1 MQALGPTKDAGDPMR
16 RTLKLVALAIPTT
29 ALLITSGVARYAFSA
44 PPVEN
49 LPLATDLIA
58 VSSKEGREL
67 LAASPTK
74 TDYGQLEPYL
84 LPQERRAF
92 CGPATSAAVINAALG
107 TQTRVTQS
115 SLFSPAVSA
124 IKSELAVSFSGLTLE
139 ELAKVLRAHGL
150 QVTIVHAEHS
160 DVASFRNA
168 AQSALSEPLTFLV
181 TNYDRRGLG
190 QSGAGHISPIG
201 AFSPSTDHLLVLD
214 VAAYKYPYAWVPVSK
229 LWSAM
234 NTVDSDSGRTR
245 GYLLVTGSVSP
256 GVAFRR
262 RRATLATHDDRPGR

>member
-1 MQALGPTKDAGDPMR
+1 MQALGPTKDAGDPRR

-44 PPVEN
+44 PLVEN

-67 LAASPTK
+67 LAASPNR

-107 TQTRVTQS
+107 PQTRVTQS

-245 GYLLVTGSVSP
+245 GYLLVTGSV
-256 GVAFRR
+256 
-262 RRATLATHDDRPGR
+262 RPALPSVGDAPR